1 MASLDKQATN
11 RLHPIFTA
19 QISSLLDVDPHYI
32 SPIFPSLDNDA
43 IIFGKQYDLDEG
55 DEGDKGNLKQ
65 KHDKYLL
72 GFSYYLYYAVPTQY
86 FLSTSYLKSEQ
97 KSKH

>member
-11 RLHPIFTA
+11 RLHTIFTA
-19 QISSLLDVDPHYI
+19 QISGLLGIDIFDYFFGQLVTLYI
-32 SPIFPSLDNDA
+32 ANFSSFS

-65 KHDKYLL
+65 R
-72 GFSYYLYYAVPTQY
+72 T
-86 FLSTSYLKSEQ
+86 
-97 KSKH
+97 